1 MEKRVIELLILS
13 PEKTLYNGT
22 TERLLLPG
30 EKAPFVVLYNHAP
43 IISSLGA
50 GTVVWQTSQGEQSIA
65 VSGGFAEVK
74 ENCVTVCVELI

>member
-22 TERLLLPG
+22 TESLLLPG

-43 IISSLGA
+43 IISSLGS